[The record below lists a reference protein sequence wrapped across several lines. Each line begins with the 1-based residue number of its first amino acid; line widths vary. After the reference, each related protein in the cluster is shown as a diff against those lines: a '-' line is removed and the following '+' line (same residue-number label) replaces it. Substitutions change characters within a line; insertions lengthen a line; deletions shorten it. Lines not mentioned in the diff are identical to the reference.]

1 MKSSIDKK
9 TKFLTKHFG
18 NIYRNSQHNLV
29 FSDEGELPAS
39 HMFAQQVRA
48 FLSGEAITL
57 PYPLYNDEIYAWL
70 TFAENPDSF
79 KKQIVEE
86 ISDELKG
93 LTKSQVDHLGAPGSG
108 ILSSVFYEFSDQ
120 SDYLHSLIIGTPA
133 AVHLKAMIDHSKG
146 HR

>member
-1 MKSSIDKK
+1 MKWLYKYLIKVIDNGWCTKMGCGTCGSQEFRATLISNLNCYKNNPEVSKSKK
-9 TKFLTKHFG
+9 YSKG
-18 NIYRNSQHNLV
+18 NLISPIYYKL
-29 FSDEGELPAS
+29 D
-39 HMFAQQVRA
+39 
-48 FLSGEAITL
+48 
-57 PYPLYNDEIYAWL
+57 
-70 TFAENPDSF
+70 DSF

-93 LTKSQVDHLGAPGSG
+93 LTKSQVDHLGPPGSG

-133 AVHLKAMIDHSKG
+133 ATHLKVMIDHFKG